1 MRVPVLCARRPLRI
15 SVEISRYI
23 WYLLTY
29 LYYIIR
35 PSLPSAT
42 LSFLSLLWFHIIIL
56 LSASTCMNYDDGSSG
71 SNHRHWRW
79 MTSKDDRQP
88 QDPWCS
94 PSLPSRTCPSLP
106 SRTCAERSNN
116 KPTAAPIPS
125 RRRRWAWPT
134 RRPFGRNGKYR
145 RHIEGARF
153 VL

>member
-15 SVEISRYI
+15 SVDIQ
-23 WYLLTY
+23 LHT
-29 LYYIIR
+29 YYIIR
-35 PSLPSAT
+35 PSSSSAFC
-42 LSFLSLLWFHIIIL
+42 LQPPFHFYIIIIIMISLL

-106 SRTCAERSNN
+106 SRTCAKRSNN

>member
-23 WYLLTY
+23 WYLPTY
-29 LYYIIR
+29 LLHHTPFCLLPPFHFYHYYD
-35 PSLPSAT
+35 
-42 LSFLSLLWFHIIIL
+42 FIIIL

-94 PSLPSRTCPSLP
+94 PSLP